1 MALRLDVAVIV
12 VAIASAILWIEHGQ
26 RIDLETSADAAYAVS
41 AGAVCPDNENV
52 PYGADCIS
60 FMQGATAPD
69 MLPRVGAASASA
81 ELPVAAGSAC
91 PSNNE
96 NVPYS
101 AKCIRF
107 MSGWFW
113 RLNPH

>member
-1 MALRLDVAVIV
+1 LRLDVAVIV
-12 VAIASAILWIEHGQ
+12 VAIAGAILWIEHGQ
-26 RIDLETSADAAYAVS
+26 RIDLETSADATHAAS

-52 PYGADCIS
+52 PYGADCIR
-60 FMQGATAPD
+60 FMQGAPAPD
-69 MLPRVGAASASA
+69 VPPRTEASAA
-81 ELPVAAGSAC
+81 ELPDTVGPAC
-91 PSNNE
+91 PANNE